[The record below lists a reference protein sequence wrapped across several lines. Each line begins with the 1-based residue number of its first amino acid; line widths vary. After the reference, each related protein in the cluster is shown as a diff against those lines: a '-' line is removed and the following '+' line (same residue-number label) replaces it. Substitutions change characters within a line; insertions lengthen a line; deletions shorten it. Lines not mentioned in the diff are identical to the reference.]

1 MCANTVPLYP
11 VLILIFSFFIAFD
24 MQAQDTQYD
33 DEGFEIFM
41 YQDGD
46 TTYTMKKYYMAFLKR
61 GDKKSED
68 DEERMRIQEAHLEHM
83 SRLAEQDKI
92 CISGPFGDDTDLRGI
107 VIYSAKSM
115 EEARSFA
122 DSDPAVKAGILKIEI
137 HPWWAAK
144 GSRLY

>member
-1 MCANTVPLYP
+1 MSANTIPAYL
-11 VLILIFSFFIAFD
+11 LFKLIFSFFMAVD
-24 MQAQDTQYD
+24 LQGQDTQYD

-61 GDKKSED
+61 GDKTSVD
-68 DEERMRIQEAHLEHM
+68 DEERMRIQQAHLDHM
-83 SRLAEQDKI
+83 SHLAEQDKI
-92 CISGPFGDDTDLRGI
+92 CIAGPFGDDTDLRGI

-115 EEARSFA
+115 EEARSYA
-122 DSDPAVKAGILKIEI
+122 DSDPAVKAGILKIDI

-144 GSRLY
+144 GSKLY